1 MKIVAALTVSA
12 ALFAATA
19 LRAQQ
24 QPTPVTNAPG
34 IPGWAYP
41 VAPGVP
47 APKDDGTVFH
57 VPNSTIGMTR
67 TQATNPADVPDWHP
81 DDHPP
86 MPDVVRKGARNVR
99 ACGYCHYPN
108 GLGRPENASV
118 AGLSKEYIIQQVHD
132 FKAGLRKSSEP
143 GVRPPVIMADT
154 AKAIS
159 DQDLETAAEYFAS
172 MKLKPWVRVVE
183 AKMVPKTEIVGGM
196 FVTREEKEME
206 PIGNRIIEVPVDRK
220 LTEELRDAGSS
231 FIAYVPRGSI
241 AKGEAFVTTGGAHVV
256 SSKVVAGKTA
266 ACATCHG
273 SDLMGY
279 ADMPPLAGRSPSYIV
294 RQLLDMQK
302 GNRNGPNVKLM
313 KPVVANL
320 TIDDMIAIAA
330 YVSSRSPILSAAPA
344 ATTAQR

>member
-1 MKIVAALTVSA
+1 MKIVTALTVSA
-12 ALFAATA
+12 ALFAASA

-24 QPTPVTNAPG
+24 QPAPVTNAPG

-81 DDHPP
+81 DDHPA

-196 FVTREEKEME
+196 FVAREEKEME

-231 FIAYVPRGSI
+231 FIAYVPPGSI
-241 AKGEAFVTTGGAHVV
+241 A
-256 SSKVVAGKTA
+256 AGKALVENGGNGKTI
-266 ACATCHG
+266 ACTTCHG
-273 SDLMGY
+273 DDLRGL
-279 ADMPPLAGRSPSYIV
+279 ADVPRLAGIHPIYLA
-294 RQLLDMQK
+294 RQLYIFQ
-302 GNRNGPNVKLM
+302 NGERAGLGAQLM
-313 KPVVANL
+313 KKPVAQL
-320 TIDDMIAIAA
+320 KDADIISIAA
-330 YVSSRSPILSAAPA
+330 YLGSLNP
-344 ATTAQR
+344 